1 MFSFLLMRE
10 NTYKIGLVF
19 YTRRSVM
26 NIAVIG
32 GTQMAIKG
40 TKEEIDSII
49 KQLLAVKVEQN
60 GAVVKYIT
68 PEQRV
73 RLAK

>member
-1 MFSFLLMRE
+1 
-10 NTYKIGLVF
+10 
-19 YTRRSVM
+19 M

-49 KQLLAVKVEQN
+49 KQLLAVKVEQT

-73 RLAK
+73 HLAK